1 MRPFM
6 GNPCGYG
13 YCMREDCE
21 SCPSWHPCIYYGKDY
36 KEIKLPK
43 WNWLV
48 TLLYQIEH
56 WLIVGRR

>member
-13 YCMREDCE
+13 NCMDGCCE
-21 SCPSWHPCIYYGKDY
+21 KCRYWRPVIYIGKNY
-36 KEIKLPK
+36 KEIRLPK

-48 TLLYQIEH
+48 SLLYRIEEK
-56 WLIVGRR
+56 LI